1 MCQVIIAP
9 VPLLSSHL
17 YSSFLS
23 FYVRKSVNPYELK
36 WKKCLVRPWVYIIV
50 VRWVDERWW
59 RKSYREKK
67 ISLLMSTQGCHC
79 SAARKSRQRGEKN
92 CLWPRMT
99 GLWECHSNCGAITG
113 KRWWVIALRS
123 MASPSWRTL
132 RTLAH
137 LWPNLWRWHLKCWFW
152 STYANCCNFP
162 DEAPFW
168 YLDVAKIVLH
178 FLCGPLCHLHR
189 VVSAQSATESR
200 QNCKQIASDCQ
211 HCEKV
216 NCLQIYLN
224 HWPIFISYGAWYSW
238 LLNWRPFLLCSALWR
253 DGKQSLPN
261 QLPFFFSSA
270 LLH

>member
-1 MCQVIIAP
+1 
-9 VPLLSSHL
+9 
-17 YSSFLS
+17 
-23 FYVRKSVNPYELK
+23 
-36 WKKCLVRPWVYIIV
+36 
-50 VRWVDERWW
+50 
-59 RKSYREKK
+59 
-67 ISLLMSTQGCHC
+67 
-79 SAARKSRQRGEKN
+79 
-92 CLWPRMT
+92 MT
-99 GLWECHSNCGAITG
+99 GLRECHSNCGAITG

-123 MASPSWRTL
+123 TASPSWRTL

-178 FLCGPLCHLHR
+178 FLCGPLCHLHC

-224 HWPIFISYGAWYSW
+224 HWPIFISYGTWYSW
-238 LLNWRPFLLCSALWR
+238 LLNWRPFLLCSALWC
-253 DGKQSLPN
+253 DGKRSLPN
-261 QLPFFFSSA
+261 QLPFFLLTTTLELWLQHLVLCKWTFWFQRIKCHLFDMMLLSVGFFGASIVRKMDCFSYTLFMCDSNKPIIS
-270 LLH
+270 LSMWEIC

>member
-1 MCQVIIAP
+1 
-9 VPLLSSHL
+9 
-17 YSSFLS
+17 
-23 FYVRKSVNPYELK
+23 
-36 WKKCLVRPWVYIIV
+36 
-50 VRWVDERWW
+50 
-59 RKSYREKK
+59 
-67 ISLLMSTQGCHC
+67 MSTQGCHG
-79 SAARKSRQRGEKN
+79 SAASKSRQREEKN
-92 CLWPRMT
+92 SLWPRMT
-99 GLWECHSNCGAITG
+99 GLRECHSNCGAITG

-238 LLNWRPFLLCSALWR
+238 LLNWRPFLLCSALWC

-261 QLPFFFSSA
+261 QLPFFFLRTTTLELWLRQRVLCKWTFWFQGIKCHLVDMM
-270 LLH
+270 LLRLFFSFFFFKCCLKDELF

>member
-1 MCQVIIAP
+1 
-9 VPLLSSHL
+9 
-17 YSSFLS
+17 
-23 FYVRKSVNPYELK
+23 
-36 WKKCLVRPWVYIIV
+36 
-50 VRWVDERWW
+50 
-59 RKSYREKK
+59 
-67 ISLLMSTQGCHC
+67 
-79 SAARKSRQRGEKN
+79 
-92 CLWPRMT
+92 MT
-99 GLWECHSNCGAITG
+99 GLRECHSNCGAITG

-224 HWPIFISYGAWYSW
+224 HWPIFISYGTWYSW
-238 LLNWRPFLLCSALWR
+238 LLNWRPFLLCSALWC

-261 QLPFFFSSA
+261 QLPFFSSS

>member
-1 MCQVIIAP
+1 
-9 VPLLSSHL
+9 
-17 YSSFLS
+17 
-23 FYVRKSVNPYELK
+23 
-36 WKKCLVRPWVYIIV
+36 
-50 VRWVDERWW
+50 
-59 RKSYREKK
+59 
-67 ISLLMSTQGCHC
+67 
-79 SAARKSRQRGEKN
+79 
-92 CLWPRMT
+92 MT
-99 GLWECHSNCGAITG
+99 GLRECHSNCGAITG

-238 LLNWRPFLLCSALWR
+238 LLNWRPFLLCSALWC

-261 QLPFFFSSA
+261 QLPFFFPPHHYIRAVIATASP
-270 LLH
+270 L

>member
-1 MCQVIIAP
+1 
-9 VPLLSSHL
+9 
-17 YSSFLS
+17 
-23 FYVRKSVNPYELK
+23 
-36 WKKCLVRPWVYIIV
+36 
-50 VRWVDERWW
+50 
-59 RKSYREKK
+59 
-67 ISLLMSTQGCHC
+67 
-79 SAARKSRQRGEKN
+79 
-92 CLWPRMT
+92 MT
-99 GLWECHSNCGAITG
+99 GLRECHSNCGAITG

-123 MASPSWRTL
+123 TASPSWRTL
-132 RTLAH
+132 HTLAH

-224 HWPIFISYGAWYSW
+224 HWPIFISYGTWYSW
-238 LLNWRPFLLCSALWR
+238 LLNWRPFLLCSALWC
-253 DGKQSLPN
+253 DGKRSLPN
-261 QLPFFFSSA
+261 QLPFFSA
-270 LLH
+270 TTALELWLQHLVLCKWTFWFRGIKRHLFDMMLLSGRFYQDTLLNTLFQTYAVHVWQWRARNKRVRARRMLSIEIFCHAISQAHLQ

>member
-1 MCQVIIAP
+1 M
-9 VPLLSSHL
+9 
-17 YSSFLS
+17 
-23 FYVRKSVNPYELK
+23 
-36 WKKCLVRPWVYIIV
+36 
-50 VRWVDERWW
+50 
-59 RKSYREKK
+59 REKVRGK
-67 ISLLMSTQGCHC
+67 QISLWSIDTRLSQFCC
-79 SAARKSRQRGEKN
+79 EQIKAERKNS
-92 CLWPRMT
+92 LWPRMT
-99 GLWECHSNCGAITG
+99 GLRECHSNCGAITG

-224 HWPIFISYGAWYSW
+224 HWPIFISYGTWYSW
-238 LLNWRPFLLCSALWR
+238 LLNWRPFLLCSALWC

-261 QLPFFFSSA
+261 QLPFF
-270 LLH
+270 LLTTTLELWLQQLVLCKWTFWFQGIKCHLFDVLSIFFFYGKHC

>member
-1 MCQVIIAP
+1 MLCVRSTATFQSFTHRVFDVTWPWHSAGLYLHCGKWCTPAAVNTRERLYRFAKLPNSVEYLGNVLTNFNVYKYILSVLQVNTQ
-9 VPLLSSHL
+9 V
-17 YSSFLS
+17 Y
-23 FYVRKSVNPYELK
+23 KSTST
-36 WKKCLVRPWVYIIV
+36 KK
-50 VRWVDERWW
+50 
-59 RKSYREKK
+59 
-67 ISLLMSTQGCHC
+67 
-79 SAARKSRQRGEKN
+79 
-92 CLWPRMT
+92 
-99 GLWECHSNCGAITG
+99 
-113 KRWWVIALRS
+113 
-123 MASPSWRTL
+123 
-132 RTLAH
+132 
-137 LWPNLWRWHLKCWFW
+137 HLKCWFW

-224 HWPIFISYGAWYSW
+224 HWPIFISYGTWYSW
-238 LLNWRPFLLCSALWR
+238 LLNWRPFLLCSALWC
-253 DGKQSLPN
+253 DGKQSLPD
-261 QLPFFFSSA
+261 QLPFFSST